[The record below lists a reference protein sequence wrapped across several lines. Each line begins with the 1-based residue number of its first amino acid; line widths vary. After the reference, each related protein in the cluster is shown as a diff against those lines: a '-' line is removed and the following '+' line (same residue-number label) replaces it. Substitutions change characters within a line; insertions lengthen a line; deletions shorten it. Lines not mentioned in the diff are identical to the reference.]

1 MRRRDFI
8 AGLGGAVAW
17 PLAARAQQTATPVI
31 GYLTSGSPESAE
43 NYLPGFR
50 KGLSEGGYLEGRDV
64 IIEYRWANSDD
75 FSRLPELAA
84 DLVRRR
90 VAVIAAAEQTSALA
104 AKAATTNIPVVF
116 YTGGDAVEAGLVA
129 SLNQPGGNV
138 TGINSMVVE
147 LGTKRLGLLHE
158 LLPRALRFGF
168 LVNPGVPN
176 LEGPIS
182 RMKAAAAYIGHS
194 IEVLG
199 ASTDREIDAA
209 FASVV
214 QKGIDA
220 LVVSPTPL
228 FWGRR
233 VQITALTLRHSVPTI
248 FPDRMFAEVGGLM
261 SYSPYVTDLYRQ
273 VGIYVGRI
281 LKGEKPSEL
290 PVVQPSKF
298 EFVVNLQ
305 TAHILGI
312 EVPPTLLLQAD
323 EVIN

>member
-1 MRRRDFI
+1 M
-8 AGLGGAVAW
+8 
-17 PLAARAQQTATPVI
+17 
-31 GYLTSGSPESAE
+31 
-43 NYLPGFR
+43 N
-50 KGLSEGGYLEGRDV
+50 
-64 IIEYRWANSDD
+64 
-75 FSRLPELAA
+75 SRL
-84 DLVRRR
+84 
-90 VAVIAAAEQTSALA
+90 
-104 AKAATTNIPVVF
+104 
-116 YTGGDAVEAGLVA
+116 
-129 SLNQPGGNV
+129 
-138 TGINSMVVE
+138 
-147 LGTKRLGLLHE
+147 
-158 LLPRALRFGF
+158 
-168 LVNPGVPN
+168 
-176 LEGPIS
+176 
-182 RMKAAAAYIGHS
+182 
-194 IEVLG
+194 
-199 ASTDREIDAA
+199 
-209 FASVV
+209 
-214 QKGIDA
+214 DA